1 MGGVGALLAAL
12 YEPHIKAVYVH
23 GSLLSYTALL
33 DEPFVY
39 QPADSII
46 RGLLR
51 IADLP
56 DIAAALAPRPLRM
69 EGLVD
74 GCNCQV
80 SLKQAQKTYH
90 LARAAYA
97 KAEKQDR
104 LSIEVEKSSVDKIS
118 EWFLSYF

>member
-1 MGGVGALLAAL
+1 VAALLSAL
-12 YEPHIKAVYVH
+12 YEPHIQAVYVH
-23 GSLLSYTALL
+23 GGLLSYATLL

-56 DIAAALAPRPLRM
+56 DMVAALAPRPLRM

-74 GCNCQV
+74 GCNRRV
-80 SLKQAQKTYH
+80 SRRQIEETYQ

-97 KAEKQDR
+97 RTEKPDQ
-104 LSIEVEKSSVDKIS
+104 LSIEVEQASVDEIIG
-118 EWFLSYF
+118 WFLSYF